1 MFLKEYSNL
10 NRFSTFYRK
19 DFDICEKKNQKTEKK
34 TRKET
39 KQKTKK
45 TKKTKK
51 QANKKKTP
59 NNGWNQ
65 YYFLKYTIPWCV

>member
-34 TRKET
+34 KPEKKQNK
-39 KQKTKK
+39 KQKKQKK
-45 TKKTKK
+45 TKNKQTKK
-51 QANKKKTP
+51 KPQIMVGIN
-59 NNGWNQ
+59 
-65 YYFLKYTIPWCV
+65 TIS